1 MIQIRLAKPYDW
13 PMIQMF
19 HRDQNEAQGTNYVL
33 PQLFGPYR
41 GFATNIA
48 AAFIVERDG
57 NPVQAFYFELIPEV
71 CFAGCDPQ
79 ATAYARREIDRI
91 AFCLRSMGYSGINC
105 KVPKQVEESISAP
118 LKRAGFTSDE
128 GLAHFFKDLRLPVE
142 VEEEQENG

>member
-1 MIQIRLAKPYDW
+1 VIQIRLAKPRDW

-19 HRDQNEAQGTNYVL
+19 HRDQNEAQGTSYEL
-33 PQLFGPYR
+33 PQLFDKCEH
-41 GFATNIA
+41 FAPNIA

-105 KVPKQVEESISAP
+105 KVPKQVEKSISAP